1 MAAFFQR
8 NWWPRTD
15 QPARIRFLLAPPW
28 PARIRIKAYLETR
41 PVVVSRRPLPKY
53 NHRPIVGRDANY
65 SISRFST
72 TSSPFSLSLKSSSLK
87 LVRVEVCANLSGNRG
102 WVFEI
107 DDSICQGI
115 MRYSICNFLWSIC
128 IRICTRGFQGFGIH
142 YFVRLAS
149 TVVSNTCNFKI
160 IKIEGIFI
168 SNCSNDLT
176 LLGWINDSKKSWN
189 SWMLY
194 FYSNLKIG
202 LKIWDTCNFQS
213 FEKIVE

>member
-115 MRYSICNFLWSIC
+115 MRYLQFSSVDLHSYLYKGIS
-128 IRICTRGFQGFGIH
+128 RIWHSLFCE
-142 YFVRLAS
+142 
-149 TVVSNTCNFKI
+149 VS
-160 IKIEGIFI
+160 E
-168 SNCSNDLT
+168 
-176 LLGWINDSKKSWN
+176 
-189 SWMLY
+189 
-194 FYSNLKIG
+194 YSGEQYL
-202 LKIWDTCNFQS
+202 
-213 FEKIVE
+213 